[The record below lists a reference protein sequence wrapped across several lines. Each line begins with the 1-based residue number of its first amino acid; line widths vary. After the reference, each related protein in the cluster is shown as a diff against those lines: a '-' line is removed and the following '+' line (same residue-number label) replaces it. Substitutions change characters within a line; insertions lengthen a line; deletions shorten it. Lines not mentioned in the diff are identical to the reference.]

1 MRRVELTDDRG
12 ACCPTF
18 PAPLRVRGTARGC
31 VVTARSAGDG
41 DRHLSRRDRR
51 RQLAA
56 ARLAAE
62 RRARTR
68 RFSVAGAAV
77 AVTVALVFGVV
88 LAVSHG
94 GGTDGSAPA
103 GVSTDPANFD
113 LPALTGTG
121 DVRLAD
127 YRGKPTVVNFFASW
141 CTACEAEL
149 PGFSQVSKEL
159 KGKVNFIG
167 VNAFETGDG
176 LAMARRFGIDS
187 WPLARDI
194 EGEQGSGLHDALG
207 GQGMPISAFYD
218 AQGKL
223 LFVSPGA
230 LPLDRLRATLE
241 QYYGVS

>member
-1 MRRVELTDDRG
+1 VTDRSTTGGDHRVS
-12 ACCPTF
+12 P
-18 PAPLRVRGTARGC
+18 
-31 VVTARSAGDG
+31 
-41 DRHLSRRDRR
+41 RDRR

-56 ARLAAE
+56 AARVEAE

-77 AVTVALVFGVV
+77 AVTVALVFGIV
-88 LAVSHG
+88 LAVSHSG
-94 GGTDGSAPA
+94 GADSAGPA
-103 GVSTDPANFD
+103 SVSTDPASFD

-141 CTACEAEL
+141 CTQCQAEL

-167 VNAFETGDG
+167 VNALETGDG
-176 LAMARRFGIDS
+176 LAMARRFGIDW
-187 WPLARDI
+187 WPLARDV
-194 EGEQGSGLHDALG
+194 EGVQESGLHDALG

-230 LPLDRLRATLE
+230 LPLDQLRATLQ